1 MIWRRR
7 IDIDGAMPRRQ
18 RGRAKGDNYSMTD
31 FGGLGPNQGFQ
42 IPGRAALVS
51 DASHGSS
58 LRVTKLLRNPR
69 TETLFLVYGTGYAI
83 LYRKPSARNYCGLV
97 ARKVALLLTFFFPG
111 LFSFFP
117 WFHIISA
124 FVGSF

>member
-1 MIWRRR
+1 
-7 IDIDGAMPRRQ
+7 
-18 RGRAKGDNYSMTD
+18 MTD